1 MSPEHGNQ
9 NVSLNEFQARRL
21 SVTCQYIDH
30 VVGEIEQALHSEGS
44 KAAFPRY
51 QLDFTPAQ
59 CAAIED
65 SLAAIRVQLRDALDC
80 LAIPRPDA
88 AILASQAVLAGLTA
102 IDIAA
107 EELRPRYMRGYGEI
121 HENLGIELERI
132 SKALR
137 DLVGRLNKSL
147 LQEARRPPA
156 R

>member
-1 MSPEHGNQ
+1 MSPEHDDQ

-65 SLAAIRVQLRDALDC
+65 SLAIRVQLRDALDC

-121 HENLGIELERI
+121 HENLGIELERM